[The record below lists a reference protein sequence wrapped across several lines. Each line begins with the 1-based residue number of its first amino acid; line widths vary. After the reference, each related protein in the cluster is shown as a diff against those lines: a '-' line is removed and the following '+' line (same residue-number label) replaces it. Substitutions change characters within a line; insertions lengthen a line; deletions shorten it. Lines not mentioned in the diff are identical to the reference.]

1 MQIYKDM
8 NIGTAKVTKEE
19 AQGVKHYLVDFIS
32 PDQRY
37 SVANYKKDATN
48 AIEEILKKG
57 KVPIVVGGTGLYVD
71 SLIYN
76 IDYAEIETDL
86 EYRKKL
92 EKIANTEG
100 LDKLYEMAKKI
111 DEKATLA
118 ISCNDKKRIIRI
130 LEIYHSTGKT
140 KTEQEIESR
149 KNEVEY
155 EYKIYA
161 LKWDRQ
167 ELYERIN
174 KRVDIMIEQ
183 GLIDEVKE
191 IYQKYQ
197 SFPTAMQGLGYKEV
211 VEYLEGKISKDDMIE
226 KIKQETRRYAIRQLT
241 RFRKNKQTIWLD
253 AQDKIQNNIKIILE
267 G

>member
-1 MQIYKDM
+1 MKTTKK
-8 NIGTAKVTKEE
+8 NIKNTRN
-19 AQGVKHYLVDFIS
+19 LS
-32 PDQRY
+32 C
-37 SVANYKKDATN
+37 
-48 AIEEILKKG
+48 
-57 KVPIVVGGTGLYVD
+57 
-71 SLIYN
+71 
-76 IDYAEIETDL
+76 
-86 EYRKKL
+86 YRKKQ
-92 EKIANTEG
+92 NRTR
-100 LDKLYEMAKKI
+100 
-111 DEKATLA
+111 
-118 ISCNDKKRIIRI
+118 KRI
-130 LEIYHSTGKT
+130 K
-140 KTEQEIESR
+140 

-226 KIKQETRRYAIRQLT
+226 K
-241 RFRKNKQTIWLD
+241 
-253 AQDKIQNNIKIILE
+253 
-267 G
+267 